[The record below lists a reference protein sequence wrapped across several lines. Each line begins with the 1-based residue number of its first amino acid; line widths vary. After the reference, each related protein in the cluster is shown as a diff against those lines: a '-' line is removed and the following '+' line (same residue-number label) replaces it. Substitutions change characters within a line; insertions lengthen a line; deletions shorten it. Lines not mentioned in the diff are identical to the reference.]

1 LADWLARYL
10 PLLTVATTR
19 KARNFPKIAVRN
31 MNETNDGGAALGI
44 SIGLAFIGGYA
55 DASSYLLARTFT
67 GHLTGNCVLAA
78 VSLASKDWYL
88 TLDRLVAVIVF
99 LGGILFS
106 LIVNRFA
113 RDRFRQSS
121 LAITMF
127 IEVLLFLSAFVLL
140 SKRANEELFI
150 ACMCLALGIQN
161 GALHK
166 TNGISVHSTY
176 MTGMV
181 TTLIK
186 KSFDRLSSERSSK
199 VDSSRDSALL
209 TFQVL
214 ASMWMSFIFGAVTG
228 AVLVSSFQSVGLL
241 GIVLPLILFIL
252 IEMNKNW
259 TQFCR

>member
-1 LADWLARYL
+1 VLLQGSSQLAASWVVL
-10 PLLTVATTR
+10 PLS
-19 KARNFPKIAVRN
+19 
-31 MNETNDGGAALGI
+31 I

-78 VSLASKDWYL
+78 VSAASKDFYL

-106 LIVNRFA
+106 LMLNRFA
-113 RDRFRQSS
+113 PVWLRQSS
-121 LAITMF
+121 LAIAMF
-127 IEVLLFLSAFVLL
+127 IEVLLFLSAFLFL
-140 SKRANEELFI
+140 SNRANEKLFI

-181 TTLIK
+181 TTLMQ
-186 KSFDRLSSERSSK
+186 KSFDHLSSKRSSK
-199 VDSSRDSALL
+199 EDSSRNSARL

-214 ASMWMSFIFGAVTG
+214 ASMWMSFTFGAVTG
-228 AVLVSSFQSVGLL
+228 AVLVSSFHSIGLL
-241 GIVLPLILFIL
+241 GIVLPLILLIL
-252 IEMNKNW
+252 IEMNKK
-259 TQFCR
+259 

>member
-1 LADWLARYL
+1 
-10 PLLTVATTR
+10 
-19 KARNFPKIAVRN
+19 
-31 MNETNDGGAALGI
+31 
-44 SIGLAFIGGYA
+44 
-55 DASSYLLARTFT
+55 
-67 GHLTGNCVLAA
+67 
-78 VSLASKDWYL
+78 
-88 TLDRLVAVIVF
+88 
-99 LGGILFS
+99 
-106 LIVNRFA
+106 
-113 RDRFRQSS
+113 
-121 LAITMF
+121 MF
-127 IEVLLFLSAFVLL
+127 IEVLLFLSASLFL
-140 SKRANEELFI
+140 SNRANEELFI

-199 VDSSRDSALL
+199 VDPSRDSALL

-228 AVLVSSFQSVGLL
+228 AVLVSSFHSIGLL